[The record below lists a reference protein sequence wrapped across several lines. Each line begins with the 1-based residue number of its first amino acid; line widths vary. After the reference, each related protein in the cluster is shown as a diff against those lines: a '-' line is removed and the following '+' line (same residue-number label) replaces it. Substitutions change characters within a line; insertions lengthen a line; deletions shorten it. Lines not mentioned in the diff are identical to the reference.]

1 MKKIITISALVC
13 FAFASLFA
21 MPVDSIQSPESSIA
35 VQAPEK
41 LAKPLGIVRPKA
53 TNNWSKIKD
62 LFL

>member
-13 FAFASLFA
+13 FACAALFA
-21 MPVDSIQSPESSIA
+21 APVDTIPSTDNSIS
-35 VQAPEK
+35 VQAPAK
-41 LAKPLGIVRPKA
+41 LAKPLGIVKPKT